1 MFFSELHDL
10 LHLLDLRLIVV
21 SLGLSIE
28 IGQLCDLPHILLW
41 LVDVLVLDGVV
52 SRAVDLWFVEE
63 CVEAVEDIGDC

>member
-21 SLGLSIE
+21 SLWLCIE
-28 IGQLCDLPHILLW
+28 IGQLRDLPHVLLR

-52 SRAVDLWFVEE
+52 NRTVDLWFVEE
-63 CVEAVEDIGDC
+63 CAEAVEDIGDC